1 MGYSEL
7 DKRTREVAESV
18 LTQKQLDVFRLWMN
32 GASTSRIGMM
42 LDIAEPVAR
51 RTRDRAVQKVSIEL
65 AKPTSKEAA

>member
-1 MGYSEL
+1 MSYSEL

-18 LTQKQLDVFRLWMN
+18 LTQKQLHVFKLWMN
-32 GASTSRIGMM
+32 GVSTNRIGIM

-65 AKPTSKEAA
+65 AKEAA